1 MLKLIKQIILKS
13 INWTRGYWN
22 RIAFK
27 LSGKT
32 QNNRQELETLRN
44 KYSGKRC
51 FIICNGPSLK
61 ADDLTKIHENGD
73 ISFAAN
79 KIDKI
84 FSKTPWRPTYYSVF
98 DEKFQRTLLS
108 TMQNIDCECQF
119 YRTDSYLTTR
129 KIKDKKVLWLH
140 TDGNRKYLNNPK
152 FSENLANVAYT
163 IATVTYISLQLAVY
177 LGFREIY
184 IIGCDNSYG
193 IEVLKDGTIVNHN
206 KQSYF
211 EGSDKK
217 DSAKIVGATWQMNIA
232 YEYARKYAD
241 EHGIK
246 IFNATRGGY
255 LEAFE
260 RVDFDTLFS

>member
-1 MLKLIKQIILKS
+1 M
-13 INWTRGYWN
+13 N

-32 QNNRQELETLRN
+32 QINQQELEALHN
-44 KYSGKRC
+44 KYSGNRC
-51 FIICNGPSLK
+51 FIICNGPSLN
-61 ADDLTKIHENGD
+61 AEDLTKIHENGD

-84 FSKTPWRPTYYSVF
+84 FPKTPWRPTYYSVF
-98 DEKFQRTLLS
+98 DEGYQRTLLS
-108 TMQNIDCECQF
+108 TMQNVYCECQF

-129 KIKDKKVLWLH
+129 KIKGKKVLWLN
-140 TDGNRKYLNNPK
+140 TDGNRKYLDNPK
-152 FSENLANVAYT
+152 FSENLSDITYA
-163 IATVTYISLQLAVY
+163 IATVTYISIELAVY
-177 LGFREIY
+177 MGFREIY

-206 KQSYF
+206 KPSYF
-211 EGSDKK
+211 EGSDKN
-217 DSAKIVGATWQMNIA
+217 DSTKNIGSPWQMNIA

-241 EHGIK
+241 KHGIK

>member
-1 MLKLIKQIILKS
+1 M
-13 INWTRGYWN
+13 
-22 RIAFK
+22 
-27 LSGKT
+27 
-32 QNNRQELETLRN
+32 
-44 KYSGKRC
+44 
-51 FIICNGPSLK
+51 
-61 ADDLTKIHENGD
+61 TKIHENGD

-84 FSKTPWRPTYYSVF
+84 FPKTPWRPTYYSVF
-98 DEKFQRTLLS
+98 DESLQRTLLS
-108 TMQNIDCECQF
+108 TMQNVDCECQF

-129 KIKDKKVLWLH
+129 KISGKKVLWLN
-140 TDGNRKYLNNPK
+140 TDGNRKYLDNPK
-152 FSENLANVAYT
+152 FSENLANVTYA
-163 IATVTYISLQLAVY
+163 IATVTYISIELAVY

-193 IEVLKDGTIVNHN
+193 IEILKDGTIVNHN

-211 EGSDKK
+211 EGSD
-217 DSAKIVGATWQMNIA
+217 AKSQKVAASTWQMNIA

-241 EHGIK
+241 ANGIK